1 MTSNKVF
8 SFFHKTS
15 VFFPNSDIIA
25 RILSYLNVMYK
36 WFPTFNFTLNLRKTK
51 KVILATVADQ
61 IIFIFRDFL
70 NLFMRRLYLKTDIF

>member
-1 MTSNKVF
+1 
-8 SFFHKTS
+8 
-15 VFFPNSDIIA
+15 
-25 RILSYLNVMYK
+25 MYK